1 MDSKI
6 AEWNEVGS
14 WKLNGLEQNRLETD
28 HESLLLTKLTRDN
41 TKGLQ
46 NYNFKDET
54 AHKLKAFLTTLSSI
68 NTSFPIYSLVSQNIN
83 TVFPRVYFK
92 TLFDAATI
100 RVWLDFEG
108 ATRE

>member
-46 NYNFKDET
+46 N
-54 AHKLKAFLTTLSSI
+54 TTLRMKLHI
-68 NTSFPIYSLVSQNIN
+68 NSKHF
-83 TVFPRVYFK
+83 
-92 TLFDAATI
+92 
-100 RVWLDFEG
+100 
-108 ATRE
+108 